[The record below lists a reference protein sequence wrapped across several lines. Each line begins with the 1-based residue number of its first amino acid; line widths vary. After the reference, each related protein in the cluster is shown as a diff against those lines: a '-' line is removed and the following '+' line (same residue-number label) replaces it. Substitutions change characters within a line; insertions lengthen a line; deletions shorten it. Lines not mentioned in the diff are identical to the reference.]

1 MADGY
6 VLTVTR
12 TRFGRILV
20 DGDGRREL
28 VSVRG
33 RPIP

>member
-20 DGDGRREL
+20 DGDDRREL